1 MVIDGRLTRLRTVVA
16 SDEPRL
22 REILS
27 APAVRRWWGA
37 PERALADALAPPSAQ
52 LAAFAIEQKARGGAD
67 AADAPAVVGL
77 IQWWE
82 EDEPD
87 FRHAGIDIAVDP
99 AVHGRGIGSD
109 AIAALAAHLFDVR
122 GHHRLTI
129 DPAAANEAAIRV
141 YRRLG
146 FREVGIMRR
155 YWRDPHGVW
164 QDGLLLDLLA
174 GELVTPA
181 H

>member
-1 MVIDGRLTRLRTVVA
+1 MVIDGTLTRLRTVVA
-16 SDEPRL
+16 SDAPRL

-27 APAVRRWWGA
+27 APAVQRWWGD
-37 PERALADALAPPSAQ
+37 PERALADVLEPTDPQ
-52 LAAFAIEQKARGGAD
+52 LAAFAIERRASGGD
-67 AADAPAVVGL
+67 VVGAPAVVGL

-174 GELVTPA
+174 GELVMPA
-181 H
+181 R